1 MMYIKKF
8 TFLKVERR
16 RKMSKRKNAFRSVKK
31 AKDTKGTVKRIWQ
44 YLKKENKKALWTVV
58 FLVLVTSVLGI
69 LGPYFI
75 GVAIDKYIAVK
86 NLKGTINI
94 IAILAIIYILTSIF
108 TWIQTYIM
116 VIVSQRTIKDIRGE
130 LFSKLQKLSLK
141 FFDNNAHGDIM
152 SRATNDIDNLN
163 NALTQGVVEILTG
176 IITIVGV
183 IIAMFLLN
191 PIMALSTLIIIPIM
205 FFITK
210 YLGKLT
216 KKSFVERQQIL
227 GDLNGLIEETI
238 GGQDI
243 IALFNREEYVF
254 NKFEEKNNMLKGKT
268 TKAEILSGAM
278 RPIMNFINNLGFALV
293 VAIGGILT
301 LKGMATIGIIAS
313 FVNYSRQFSRPLNQ
327 LASLYNTIQSAIAG
341 GERVFEIID
350 EVPDIEDK
358 DSAIE
363 IESLKG
369 EVDFINVNF
378 EYKEDTPILKN
389 INFQCN
395 SGETIALVGPTGSG
409 KTTIINL
416 LTRFYDINNGDIK
429 IDNLDIKEYNIK
441 SLRNRVGVVLQDTY
455 LFSGTIKDNIRYG
468 RLDATD
474 EEIIEAAKLANAHSF
489 IKHLP
494 KKYDTIVTSQ
504 GENLSHGQRQL
515 LSIAR
520 VILSNPDILI
530 LDEATSNIDTRT
542 ELQIQKGLKNLMKGR
557 TSFVIAHRLKTIE
570 EADKILVIKN
580 GEIIERGSHET
591 LMQDQGFYHNLY
603 VSQFKI

>member
-1 MMYIKKF
+1 
-8 TFLKVERR
+8 
-16 RKMSKRKNAFRSVKK
+16 MSKRKNAFRPVKK
-31 AKDTKGTVKRIWQ
+31 AKNTKGTVKRIWE
-44 YLKKENKKALWTVV
+44 YLKKENKKALWTVML
-58 FLVLVTSVLGI
+58 LVLITSVLGV

-75 GVAIDKYIAVK
+75 GVAIDDYISVK
-86 NLKGTINI
+86 DVPGAIKI
-94 IAILAIIYILTSIF
+94 ILILAIIYVLTAIF
-108 TWIQTYIM
+108 TWLQTYIM
-116 VIVSQRTIKDIRGE
+116 VIVSQRTIKDIRAE

-163 NALTQGVVEILTG
+163 NALTQSVIQILSSILT
-176 IITIVGV
+176 IIGV
-183 IIAMFLLN
+183 TVAMFLLN
-191 PIMALSTLIIIPIM
+191 PIMALATFIIIPIM

-210 YLGKLT
+210 YLGRLT
-216 KKSFVERQQIL
+216 KKSFIERQESL

-243 IALFNREEYVF
+243 ITLFSREEYVF
-254 NKFEEKNNMLKGKT
+254 NKFEEKNNKLRT
-268 TKAEILSGAM
+268 TTTTAEILSGAM
-278 RPIMNFINNLGFALV
+278 RPLMNFINNLGFALV
-293 VAIGGILT
+293 VAVGGVLT
-301 LKGMATIGIIAS
+301 LKGMATVGIIAS

-350 EVPDIEDK
+350 EVPDIQDK
-358 DSAIE
+358 DSAVKIE
-363 IESLKG
+363 TLKG
-369 EVDFINVNF
+369 EVDFKNVNF
-378 EYKEDTPILKN
+378 SYKEYTPVLKN

-395 SGETIALVGPTGSG
+395 PGETIALVGPTGSG

-416 LTRFYDINNGDIK
+416 LTRFYDINDGNIK
-429 IDNLDIKEYNIK
+429 IDNLDIKEYSIK
-441 SLRNRVGVVLQDTY
+441 SLRRRVGVVLQDNY
-455 LFSGTIKDNIRYG
+455 LFSGTIKENIRYG

-580 GEIIERGSHET
+580 GEIIERGNHET
-591 LMQDQGFYHNLY
+591 LMEDQGFYHNLY

>member
-1 MMYIKKF
+1 MSRRTKAFTPVIK
-8 TFLKVERR
+8 
-16 RKMSKRKNAFRSVKK
+16 SKDA
-31 AKDTKGTVKRIWQ
+31 KGTIKRIWE

-58 FLVLVTSVLGI
+58 LLIIITSVLGV

-75 GVAIDKYIAVK
+75 GVAIDKYISVK
-86 NLKGTINI
+86 DIPGTMKI
-94 IAILAIIYILTSIF
+94 IAILTIIYILNSLF
-108 TWIQTYIM
+108 TWLQTYIM
-116 VIVSQRTIKDIRGE
+116 VIVSQRTIKEIRGE

-163 NALTQGVVEILTG
+163 NALTQGVIQILTSILT
-176 IITIVGV
+176 IIGV
-183 IIAMFLLN
+183 TIAMVLLN
-191 PIMALSTLIIIPIM
+191 PIMAISTIIIIPIM
-205 FFITK
+205 FLITK

-216 KKSFVERQQIL
+216 KKSFIEKQQSL

-238 GGQDI
+238 EGQDT
-243 IALFNREEYVF
+243 IALFNKEEYIY
-254 NKFEEKNNMLKGKT
+254 NKFEQKNNMLKGKT
-268 TKAEILSGAM
+268 TKAEILSGVM

-293 VAIGGILT
+293 VAVGGVLT
-301 LKGMATIGIIAS
+301 LKGMATVGVIAS
-313 FVNYSRQFSRPLNQ
+313 FVNYSRQFSRPINQ

-358 DSAIE
+358 PSAIE
-363 IESLKG
+363 VKNLNG
-369 EVDFINVNF
+369 EVDFRNVNF
-378 EYKEDTPILKN
+378 AYKEDTPVLKG
-389 INFQCN
+389 ISFKCN
-395 SGETIALVGPTGSG
+395 PGETIALVGPTGSG

-416 LTRFYDINNGDIK
+416 LTRFYDINDGSIK
-429 IDNLDIKEYNIK
+429 IDNCDIKEYNIN
-441 SLRNRVGVVLQDTY
+441 SLRRRVGVVLQDTY

-468 RLDATD
+468 RLNATD
-474 EEIIEAAKLANAHSF
+474 EEIIESAKFANAHSF

-494 KKYDTIVTSQ
+494 HKYDTVVTSQ

-580 GEIIERGSHET
+580 GEIIERGNHKV
-591 LMQDQGFYHNLY
+591 LMKDQGFYYNLY
-603 VSQFKI
+603 ASQFKI

>member
-1 MMYIKKF
+1 
-8 TFLKVERR
+8 
-16 RKMSKRKNAFRSVKK
+16 MSKRKNAFRPVKK
-31 AKDTKGTVKRIWQ
+31 AKNTKGTVKRIWE
-44 YLKKENKKALWTVV
+44 YLKKENKKALWTVML
-58 FLVLVTSVLGI
+58 LVLITSVLGV

-75 GVAIDKYIAVK
+75 GVAIDDYISVK
-86 NLKGTINI
+86 DVPGAIKI
-94 IAILAIIYILTSIF
+94 ILILAIIYVLTAIF
-108 TWIQTYIM
+108 TWLQTYIM
-116 VIVSQRTIKDIRGE
+116 VIVSQRTIKDIRAE

-163 NALTQGVVEILTG
+163 NALTQSVIQILSSILT
-176 IITIVGV
+176 IIGV
-183 IIAMFLLN
+183 TVAMFLLN
-191 PIMALSTLIIIPIM
+191 PIMALATFIIIPIM

-210 YLGKLT
+210 YLGRLT
-216 KKSFVERQQIL
+216 KKSFIERQESL

-243 IALFNREEYVF
+243 ITLFSREEYVF
-254 NKFEEKNNMLKGKT
+254 NKFEEKNNKLRT
-268 TKAEILSGAM
+268 TTTTAEILSGAM
-278 RPIMNFINNLGFALV
+278 RPLMNFINNLGFALV
-293 VAIGGILT
+293 VAVGGVLT
-301 LKGMATIGIIAS
+301 LKGMATVGIIAS

-350 EVPDIEDK
+350 EVPDIQDK
-358 DSAIE
+358 DSAVKIE
-363 IESLKG
+363 TLKG
-369 EVDFINVNF
+369 EVDFKNVNF
-378 EYKEDTPILKN
+378 SYKEYTPVLKN

-395 SGETIALVGPTGSG
+395 PGETIALVGPTGSG

-416 LTRFYDINNGDIK
+416 LTRFYDINDGNIK
-429 IDNLDIKEYNIK
+429 IDNLDIKEYSIK
-441 SLRNRVGVVLQDTY
+441 SLRRRVGVVLQDNY
-455 LFSGTIKDNIRYG
+455 LFSGTIKDNMRYG

-580 GEIIERGSHET
+580 GEIIERGNHET
-591 LMQDQGFYHNLY
+591 LMEDQGFYHNLY

>member
-1 MMYIKKF
+1 MSRRTKAFTPVIK
-8 TFLKVERR
+8 
-16 RKMSKRKNAFRSVKK
+16 SKDA
-31 AKDTKGTVKRIWQ
+31 KGTIKRIWE

-58 FLVLVTSVLGI
+58 LLIIITSVLGV

-75 GVAIDKYIAVK
+75 GVAIDKYISVK
-86 NLKGTINI
+86 DIPGAMKI
-94 IAILAIIYILTSIF
+94 IAILTIIYILSSLF
-108 TWIQTYIM
+108 TWLQTYIM

-163 NALTQGVVEILTG
+163 NALTQGVIQILTSILT
-176 IITIVGV
+176 IIGV
-183 IIAMFLLN
+183 TIAMVLLN
-191 PIMALSTLIIIPIM
+191 PIMAISTIIIIPIM
-205 FFITK
+205 FLITK

-216 KKSFVERQQIL
+216 KKSFIEKQQSL

-238 GGQDI
+238 EGQDT
-243 IALFNREEYVF
+243 IALFNKEEYIY
-254 NKFEEKNNMLKGKT
+254 NKFEQKNNMLKGKT
-268 TKAEILSGAM
+268 TKAEILSGVM

-293 VAIGGILT
+293 VAVGGVLT
-301 LKGMATIGIIAS
+301 LKGMATVGVIAS
-313 FVNYSRQFSRPLNQ
+313 FVNYSRQFSRPINQ

-358 DSAIE
+358 PSAIE
-363 IESLKG
+363 VKNLNG
-369 EVDFINVNF
+369 EVDFTNVNF
-378 EYKEDTPILKN
+378 AYKEDTPVLKG
-389 INFQCN
+389 ISFKCN
-395 SGETIALVGPTGSG
+395 PGETIALVGPTGSG

-416 LTRFYDINNGDIK
+416 LTRFYDINDGSIK
-429 IDNLDIKEYNIK
+429 IDNCDIKEYNIN
-441 SLRNRVGVVLQDTY
+441 SLRRRVGVVLQDTY

-468 RLDATD
+468 RLNATD
-474 EEIIEAAKLANAHSF
+474 EEIIESAKFANAHSF

-494 KKYDTIVTSQ
+494 HKYDTVVTSQ

-580 GEIIERGSHET
+580 GEIIERGNHKV
-591 LMQDQGFYHNLY
+591 LMKDQGFYYNLY
-603 VSQFKI
+603 ASQFKI

>member
-1 MMYIKKF
+1 
-8 TFLKVERR
+8 
-16 RKMSKRKNAFRSVKK
+16 MSKRKNAFRSVKK

-86 NLKGTINI
+86 NLQGTIYI

-163 NALTQGVVEILTG
+163 NVLTQGVVEILTG

-216 KKSFVERQQIL
+216 KKSFVERQQSL

>member
-1 MMYIKKF
+1 
-8 TFLKVERR
+8 
-16 RKMSKRKNAFRSVKK
+16 MSKRKNAFRPVKK
-31 AKDTKGTVKRIWQ
+31 AKNTKGTVKRIWE
-44 YLKKENKKALWTVV
+44 YLKKENKKALWTVML
-58 FLVLVTSVLGI
+58 LVLITSVLGV

-75 GVAIDKYIAVK
+75 GVAIDDYISVK
-86 NLKGTINI
+86 DVPGAIKI
-94 IAILAIIYILTSIF
+94 ILILAIIYVLTAIF
-108 TWIQTYIM
+108 TWLQTYIM
-116 VIVSQRTIKDIRGE
+116 VIVSQRTIKDIRAE

-163 NALTQGVVEILTG
+163 NALTQSVIQILSSILT
-176 IITIVGV
+176 IIGV
-183 IIAMFLLN
+183 TVAMFLLN
-191 PIMALSTLIIIPIM
+191 PIMALATFIIIPIM

-210 YLGKLT
+210 YLGRLT
-216 KKSFVERQQIL
+216 KKSFIERQESL

-243 IALFNREEYVF
+243 ITLFSREEYVF
-254 NKFEEKNNMLKGKT
+254 NKFEEKNNKLRT
-268 TKAEILSGAM
+268 TTTTAEILSGAM
-278 RPIMNFINNLGFALV
+278 RPLMNFINNLGFALV
-293 VAIGGILT
+293 VAVGGVLT
-301 LKGMATIGIIAS
+301 LKGMATVGIIAS

-350 EVPDIEDK
+350 EVPDIQDK
-358 DSAIE
+358 DSAVKIE
-363 IESLKG
+363 TLKG
-369 EVDFINVNF
+369 EVDFKNVNF
-378 EYKEDTPILKN
+378 SYKEYTPVLKN

-395 SGETIALVGPTGSG
+395 PGETIALVGPTGSG

-416 LTRFYDINNGDIK
+416 LTRFYDINDGNIK
-429 IDNLDIKEYNIK
+429 IDNLDIKEYSIK
-441 SLRNRVGVVLQDTY
+441 SLRRRVGVVLQDNY

-468 RLDATD
+468 RLDAKD

-580 GEIIERGSHET
+580 GEIIERGNHET
-591 LMQDQGFYHNLY
+591 LMEDQGFYHNLY

>member
-1 MMYIKKF
+1 
-8 TFLKVERR
+8 
-16 RKMSKRKNAFRSVKK
+16 MSKRKNAFRPVKK
-31 AKDTKGTVKRIWQ
+31 AKNTKGTVKRIWE
-44 YLKKENKKALWTVV
+44 YLKKENKKALWTVML
-58 FLVLVTSVLGI
+58 LVLITSVLGV

-75 GVAIDKYIAVK
+75 GVAIDDYISVK
-86 NLKGTINI
+86 DVPGAIKI
-94 IAILAIIYILTSIF
+94 ILILAIIYVLTAIF
-108 TWIQTYIM
+108 TWLQTYIM
-116 VIVSQRTIKDIRGE
+116 VIVSQRTIKDIRAE

-163 NALTQGVVEILTG
+163 NALTQSVIQILSSILT
-176 IITIVGV
+176 IIGV
-183 IIAMFLLN
+183 TVAMFLLN
-191 PIMALSTLIIIPIM
+191 PIMALATFIIIPIM

-210 YLGKLT
+210 YLGRLT
-216 KKSFVERQQIL
+216 KKSFIERQESL

-243 IALFNREEYVF
+243 ITLFSREEYVF
-254 NKFEEKNNMLKGKT
+254 NKFEEKNNKLRT
-268 TKAEILSGAM
+268 TTTTAEILSGAM
-278 RPIMNFINNLGFALV
+278 RPLMNFINNLGFALV
-293 VAIGGILT
+293 VAVGGVLT
-301 LKGMATIGIIAS
+301 LKGMATVGIIAS

-350 EVPDIEDK
+350 EVPDIQDK

-363 IESLKG
+363 IETLKG
-369 EVDFINVNF
+369 EVDFKNVNF
-378 EYKEDTPILKN
+378 SYKEDTPVLKN
-389 INFQCN
+389 INFECN
-395 SGETIALVGPTGSG
+395 PGETIALVGPTGSG

-416 LTRFYDINNGDIK
+416 LTRFYDINDGNIK
-429 IDNLDIKEYNIK
+429 IDNLDIKEYSIK
-441 SLRNRVGVVLQDTY
+441 SLRRRVGVVLQDNY

-580 GEIIERGSHET
+580 GEIIERGNHET
-591 LMQDQGFYHNLY
+591 LMEDEGFYHNLY

>member
-1 MMYIKKF
+1 
-8 TFLKVERR
+8 
-16 RKMSKRKNAFRSVKK
+16 MSKRKNAFRSVKK
-31 AKDTKGTVKRIWQ
+31 AKNTKGTVKRIWE
-44 YLKKENKKALWTVV
+44 YLKKENKKALWTVML
-58 FLVLVTSVLGI
+58 LVLITSVLGV

-75 GVAIDKYIAVK
+75 GVAIDDYISVK
-86 NLKGTINI
+86 DVPGAIKI
-94 IAILAIIYILTSIF
+94 ILILAIIYVLTAIF
-108 TWIQTYIM
+108 TWLQTYIM
-116 VIVSQRTIKDIRGE
+116 VIVSQRTIKDIRAE

-163 NALTQGVVEILTG
+163 NALTQSVIQILSSILT
-176 IITIVGV
+176 IIGV
-183 IIAMFLLN
+183 TVAMFLLN
-191 PIMALSTLIIIPIM
+191 PIMALATFIIIPIM

-210 YLGKLT
+210 YLGRLT
-216 KKSFVERQQIL
+216 KKSFIERQESL

-243 IALFNREEYVF
+243 ITLFSREEYVF
-254 NKFEEKNNMLKGKT
+254 NKFEEKNNKLRT
-268 TKAEILSGAM
+268 TTTTAEILSGAM
-278 RPIMNFINNLGFALV
+278 RPLMNFINNLGFALV
-293 VAIGGILT
+293 VAVGGVLT
-301 LKGMATIGIIAS
+301 LKGMATVGIIAS

-350 EVPDIEDK
+350 EVPDIQDK
-358 DSAIE
+358 DSAVKIE
-363 IESLKG
+363 TLKG
-369 EVDFINVNF
+369 EVDFKNVNF
-378 EYKEDTPILKN
+378 SYKEYTPVLKN

-395 SGETIALVGPTGSG
+395 PGETIALVGPTGSG

-416 LTRFYDINNGDIK
+416 LTRFYDINDGNIK
-429 IDNLDIKEYNIK
+429 IDNLDIKEYSIK
-441 SLRNRVGVVLQDTY
+441 SLRRRVGVVLQDNY

-580 GEIIERGSHET
+580 GEIIERGNHET
-591 LMQDQGFYHNLY
+591 LMEDEGFYHNLY

>member
-1 MMYIKKF
+1 
-8 TFLKVERR
+8 
-16 RKMSKRKNAFRSVKK
+16 MSKRKNAFRPVKK
-31 AKDTKGTVKRIWQ
+31 AKDTKGTVKRIWE
-44 YLKKENKKALWTVV
+44 YLKKENKKALWTVT
-58 FLVLVTSVLGI
+58 FLVLVTSVLGV

-75 GVAIDKYIAVK
+75 GIAIDEYISVK
-86 NLKGTINI
+86 DVSGTIK
-94 IAILAIIYILTSIF
+94 ILVILGVIYLFTGLF

-163 NALTQGVVEILTG
+163 NALTQGVIQILTSILT
-176 IITIVGV
+176 IIGV
-183 IIAMFLLN
+183 TVAMFLLN
-191 PIMALSTLIIIPIM
+191 PIMALATFIIIPIM
-205 FFITK
+205 FLITK

-216 KKSFVERQQIL
+216 KKAFMERQESL

-238 GGQDI
+238 GGQDV
-243 IALFNREEYVF
+243 IALFNREEHVF
-254 NKFEEKNNMLKGKT
+254 NKFEEKNNMLKGRT
-268 TKAEILSGAM
+268 TRAEILSGAM
-278 RPIMNFINNLGFALV
+278 GPIMNFINNLDFGLV
-293 VAIGGILT
+293 VAVGGILT
-301 LKGMATIGIIAS
+301 LRGAATVGVIAS

-327 LASLYNTIQSAIAG
+327 LANLYNTIQSAIAG
-341 GERVFEIID
+341 GERVFQIID

-358 DSAIE
+358 DSAIQV
-363 IESLKG
+363 ESLKG
-369 EVDFINVNF
+369 EVNFQNVNF

-389 INFQCN
+389 INFKCN
-395 SGETIALVGPTGSG
+395 PGETIALVGPTGSG

-455 LFSGTIKDNIRYG
+455 LFSGTIKDNIKYG
-468 RLDATD
+468 KLDATD
-474 EEIIEAAKLANAHSF
+474 EEIIDAAKLANAHSF

-494 KKYDTIVTSQ
+494 KKYDTMVTSH

-520 VILSNPDILI
+520 VILSNPDILV

-570 EADKILVIKN
+570 EADEILVIKN
-580 GEIIERGSHET
+580 GEIIERGNHDE
-591 LMQDQGFYHNLY
+591 LMDTEGFYHNLY

>member
-1 MMYIKKF
+1 MSRRTKAFTPVIK
-8 TFLKVERR
+8 
-16 RKMSKRKNAFRSVKK
+16 SKDA
-31 AKDTKGTVKRIWQ
+31 KGTIKRIWE

-58 FLVLVTSVLGI
+58 LLIIITSVLGV

-75 GVAIDKYIAVK
+75 GVAIDKYISVK
-86 NLKGTINI
+86 DIPGTMKI
-94 IAILAIIYILTSIF
+94 IAILTIIYILNSLF
-108 TWIQTYIM
+108 TWLQTYIM
-116 VIVSQRTIKDIRGE
+116 VIVSQRTIKEIRGE

-163 NALTQGVVEILTG
+163 NALTQGVIQILTSILT
-176 IITIVGV
+176 IIGV
-183 IIAMFLLN
+183 TIAMVLLN
-191 PIMALSTLIIIPIM
+191 PIMAISTIIIIPIM
-205 FFITK
+205 FLITK

-216 KKSFVERQQIL
+216 KKSFIEKQQSL

-238 GGQDI
+238 EGQDT
-243 IALFNREEYVF
+243 IALFNKEEYIY
-254 NKFEEKNNMLKGKT
+254 NKFEQKNNMLKGKT
-268 TKAEILSGAM
+268 TKAEILSGVM

-293 VAIGGILT
+293 VAVGGVLT
-301 LKGMATIGIIAS
+301 LKGMATVGVIAS
-313 FVNYSRQFSRPLNQ
+313 FVNYSRQFSRPINQ

-358 DSAIE
+358 PSAIE
-363 IESLKG
+363 VKNLNG
-369 EVDFINVNF
+369 EVDFRNVNF
-378 EYKEDTPILKN
+378 AYKEDTPVLKG
-389 INFQCN
+389 ISFKCN
-395 SGETIALVGPTGSG
+395 PGETIALVGPTGSG

-416 LTRFYDINNGDIK
+416 LTRFYDINDGSIK
-429 IDNLDIKEYNIK
+429 IDNCDIKEYNIN
-441 SLRNRVGVVLQDTY
+441 SLRRRVGVVLQDIY

-468 RLDATD
+468 RLNATD
-474 EEIIEAAKLANAHSF
+474 EEIIESAKFANAHSF

-494 KKYDTIVTSQ
+494 HKYDTVVTSQ

-580 GEIIERGSHET
+580 GEIIERGNHKV
-591 LMQDQGFYHNLY
+591 LMKDQGFYYNLY
-603 VSQFKI
+603 ASQFKI

>member
-1 MMYIKKF
+1 
-8 TFLKVERR
+8 
-16 RKMSKRKNAFRSVKK
+16 MSKRKNAFQPIKK
-31 AKDTKGTVKRIWQ
+31 AKNTSGTVKRIWE
-44 YLKKENKKALWTVV
+44 YLKKENKKALWMVT
-58 FLVLVTSVLGI
+58 FLVLVTSVLGV

-75 GVAIDKYIAVK
+75 GIAIDKYIAVK
-86 NLKGTINI
+86 DVSGTIKI
-94 IAILAIIYILTSIF
+94 LLILGAIYLFTGLF
-108 TWIQTYIM
+108 TWLQTYIM

-163 NALTQGVVEILTG
+163 NALTQGVIQILTSILT
-176 IITIVGV
+176 IIGV
-183 IIAMFLLN
+183 TVAMFLLN
-191 PIMALSTLIIIPIM
+191 PIMALATFIIIPII
-205 FFITK
+205 FLITK

-216 KKSFVERQQIL
+216 KKAFIERQESL

-254 NKFEEKNNMLKGKT
+254 DKFEEKNNMLKGKT
-268 TKAEILSGAM
+268 TRAEILSGAM
-278 RPIMNFINNLGFALV
+278 GPIMNFINNLGFGLV
-293 VAIGGILT
+293 VAVGGILT
-301 LKGMATIGIIAS
+301 LRGAATVGVIAS

-327 LASLYNTIQSAIAG
+327 LANLYNTIQSAIAG
-341 GERVFEIID
+341 GERVFQIID

-358 DSAIE
+358 DSAIQV
-363 IESLKG
+363 ESLKG
-369 EVDFINVNF
+369 EVDFKNVNF

-389 INFQCN
+389 INFKCN

-468 RLDATD
+468 KLDATD

-494 KKYDTIVTSQ
+494 KKYDAMVTSQ

-570 EADKILVIKN
+570 EADEILVIKN
-580 GEIIERGSHET
+580 GEIIERGNHDR
-591 LMQDQGFYHNLY
+591 LMNTEGFYHNLY

>member
-1 MMYIKKF
+1 
-8 TFLKVERR
+8 
-16 RKMSKRKNAFRSVKK
+16 MSKRKNAFRPVKK
-31 AKDTKGTVKRIWQ
+31 AKNTKGTVKRIWE
-44 YLKKENKKALWTVV
+44 YLKKENKKALWTVML
-58 FLVLVTSVLGI
+58 LVLITSVLGV

-75 GVAIDKYIAVK
+75 GVAIDDYISVK
-86 NLKGTINI
+86 DVPGAIKI
-94 IAILAIIYILTSIF
+94 ILILAIIYVLTAIF
-108 TWIQTYIM
+108 AWLQTYIM
-116 VIVSQRTIKDIRGE
+116 VIVSQRTIKDIRAE

-163 NALTQGVVEILTG
+163 NALTQSVIQILSSILT
-176 IITIVGV
+176 IIGV
-183 IIAMFLLN
+183 TVAMFLLN
-191 PIMALSTLIIIPIM
+191 PIMALATFIIIPIM

-210 YLGKLT
+210 YLGRLT
-216 KKSFVERQQIL
+216 KKSFIERQESL

-243 IALFNREEYVF
+243 ITLFSREEYVF
-254 NKFEEKNNMLKGKT
+254 NKFEEKNNKLRT
-268 TKAEILSGAM
+268 TTTTAEILSGAM
-278 RPIMNFINNLGFALV
+278 RPLMNFINNLGFALV
-293 VAIGGILT
+293 VAVGGVLT
-301 LKGMATIGIIAS
+301 LKGMATVGIIAS

-350 EVPDIEDK
+350 EVPDIQDK
-358 DSAIE
+358 DSAVKIE
-363 IESLKG
+363 TLKG
-369 EVDFINVNF
+369 EVDFKNVNF
-378 EYKEDTPILKN
+378 SYKEYTPVLKN

-395 SGETIALVGPTGSG
+395 PGETIALVGPTGSG

-416 LTRFYDINNGDIK
+416 LTRFYDINDGNIK
-429 IDNLDIKEYNIK
+429 IDNLDIKEYSIK
-441 SLRNRVGVVLQDTY
+441 SLRRRVGVVLQDNY

-580 GEIIERGSHET
+580 GEIIERGNHET
-591 LMQDQGFYHNLY
+591 LMEDQGFYHNLY

>member
-1 MMYIKKF
+1 
-8 TFLKVERR
+8 
-16 RKMSKRKNAFRSVKK
+16 MSKRKNAFRPVKK
-31 AKDTKGTVKRIWQ
+31 AKNTKGTVKRIWE
-44 YLKKENKKALWTVV
+44 YLKKENKKALWTVML
-58 FLVLVTSVLGI
+58 LVLITSVLGV

-75 GVAIDKYIAVK
+75 GVAIDDYISVK
-86 NLKGTINI
+86 DVPGAIKI
-94 IAILAIIYILTSIF
+94 ILILAIIYVLTAIF
-108 TWIQTYIM
+108 TWLQTYIM
-116 VIVSQRTIKDIRGE
+116 VIVSQRTIKDIRAE

-163 NALTQGVVEILTG
+163 NALTQSVIQILSSILT
-176 IITIVGV
+176 IIGV
-183 IIAMFLLN
+183 TVAMFLLN
-191 PIMALSTLIIIPIM
+191 PIMALATFIIIPIM

-210 YLGKLT
+210 YLGRLT
-216 KKSFVERQQIL
+216 KKSFIERQESL

-243 IALFNREEYVF
+243 ITLFSREEYVF
-254 NKFEEKNNMLKGKT
+254 NKFEEKNNKLRT
-268 TKAEILSGAM
+268 TTTTAEILSGAM
-278 RPIMNFINNLGFALV
+278 RPLMNFINNLGFALV
-293 VAIGGILT
+293 VAVGGVLT
-301 LKGMATIGIIAS
+301 LKGMATVGIIAS

-350 EVPDIEDK
+350 EVPDIQDK
-358 DSAIE
+358 DSAVKIE
-363 IESLKG
+363 TLKG
-369 EVDFINVNF
+369 EVDFKNVNF
-378 EYKEDTPILKN
+378 SYKEYTPVLKN

-395 SGETIALVGPTGSG
+395 PGETIALVGPTGSG

-416 LTRFYDINNGDIK
+416 LTRFYDINDGNIK
-429 IDNLDIKEYNIK
+429 IDNLDIKEYSIK
-441 SLRNRVGVVLQDTY
+441 SLRRRVGVVLQDNY

-580 GEIIERGSHET
+580 GEIIERGNHET
-591 LMQDQGFYHNLY
+591 LMEDQGFYHNLY

>member
-1 MMYIKKF
+1 
-8 TFLKVERR
+8 
-16 RKMSKRKNAFRSVKK
+16 MSKRKNAFRSVKK
-31 AKDTKGTVKRIWQ
+31 AKNTKGTVKRIWE
-44 YLKKENKKALWTVV
+44 YLKKENKKALWTVML
-58 FLVLVTSVLGI
+58 LVLITSVLGV

-75 GVAIDKYIAVK
+75 GVAIDDYISVK
-86 NLKGTINI
+86 DVPGAIKI
-94 IAILAIIYILTSIF
+94 ILILAIIYVLTAIF
-108 TWIQTYIM
+108 TWLQTYIM
-116 VIVSQRTIKDIRGE
+116 VIVSQRTIKDIRAE

-163 NALTQGVVEILTG
+163 NALTQSVIQILSSILT
-176 IITIVGV
+176 IIGV
-183 IIAMFLLN
+183 TVAMFLLN
-191 PIMALSTLIIIPIM
+191 PIMALATFIIIPIM

-210 YLGKLT
+210 YLGRLT
-216 KKSFVERQQIL
+216 KKSFIERQESL

-243 IALFNREEYVF
+243 ITLFSREEYVF
-254 NKFEEKNNMLKGKT
+254 NKFEEKNNKLRT
-268 TKAEILSGAM
+268 TTTTAEILSGAM
-278 RPIMNFINNLGFALV
+278 RPLMNFINNLGFALV
-293 VAIGGILT
+293 VAVGGVLT
-301 LKGMATIGIIAS
+301 LKGMATVGIIAS

-350 EVPDIEDK
+350 EVPDIQDK
-358 DSAIE
+358 DSAVKIE
-363 IESLKG
+363 TLKG
-369 EVDFINVNF
+369 EVDFTNVNF
-378 EYKEDTPILKN
+378 SYKEYTPVLKN

-395 SGETIALVGPTGSG
+395 PGETIALVGPTGSG

-416 LTRFYDINNGDIK
+416 LTRFYDINDGNIK
-429 IDNLDIKEYNIK
+429 IDNLDIKEYSIK
-441 SLRNRVGVVLQDTY
+441 SLRRRVGVVLQDNY

-580 GEIIERGSHET
+580 GEIIERGNHET
-591 LMQDQGFYHNLY
+591 LMEDQGFYHNLY

>member
-1 MMYIKKF
+1 
-8 TFLKVERR
+8 
-16 RKMSKRKNAFRSVKK
+16 MSKRKNAFRPVKK
-31 AKDTKGTVKRIWQ
+31 AKNTKGTVKRIWE
-44 YLKKENKKALWTVV
+44 YLKKENKKALWTVML
-58 FLVLVTSVLGI
+58 LVLITSVLGV

-75 GVAIDKYIAVK
+75 GVAIDDYISVK
-86 NLKGTINI
+86 DVPGAIKI
-94 IAILAIIYILTSIF
+94 ILILAIIYVLTAIF
-108 TWIQTYIM
+108 TWLQTYIM
-116 VIVSQRTIKDIRGE
+116 VIVSQRTIKDIRAE

-163 NALTQGVVEILTG
+163 NALTQSVIQILSSILT
-176 IITIVGV
+176 IIGV
-183 IIAMFLLN
+183 TVAMFLLN
-191 PIMALSTLIIIPIM
+191 PIMALATFIIIPIM

-210 YLGKLT
+210 YLGRLT
-216 KKSFVERQQIL
+216 KKCFIERQESL

-243 IALFNREEYVF
+243 ITLFSREEYVF
-254 NKFEEKNNMLKGKT
+254 NKFEEKNNKLRT
-268 TKAEILSGAM
+268 TTTTAEILSGAM
-278 RPIMNFINNLGFALV
+278 RPLMNFINNLGFALV
-293 VAIGGILT
+293 VAVGGVLT
-301 LKGMATIGIIAS
+301 LKGMATVGIIAS

-350 EVPDIEDK
+350 EVPDIQDK
-358 DSAIE
+358 DSAVKIE
-363 IESLKG
+363 TLKG
-369 EVDFINVNF
+369 EVDFKNVNF
-378 EYKEDTPILKN
+378 SYKEYTPVLKN

-395 SGETIALVGPTGSG
+395 PGETIALVGPTGSG

-416 LTRFYDINNGDIK
+416 LTRFYDINDGNIK
-429 IDNLDIKEYNIK
+429 IDNLDIKEYSIK
-441 SLRNRVGVVLQDTY
+441 SLRRRVGVVLQDNY

-468 RLDATD
+468 RLDAKD

-580 GEIIERGSHET
+580 GEIIERGNHET
-591 LMQDQGFYHNLY
+591 LMEDQGFYHNLY

>member
-1 MMYIKKF
+1 MSRRTKAFTPVIK
-8 TFLKVERR
+8 
-16 RKMSKRKNAFRSVKK
+16 SKDA
-31 AKDTKGTVKRIWQ
+31 KGTVKRIWE

-58 FLVLVTSVLGI
+58 LLIVITSVLGV

-75 GVAIDKYIAVK
+75 GVAIDKYISVK
-86 NLKGTINI
+86 DIPGTMKI
-94 IAILAIIYILTSIF
+94 IAILTIIYIVSSLF
-108 TWIQTYIM
+108 TWLQTYIM
-116 VIVSQRTIKDIRGE
+116 VIVSQRTIKDIREE

-163 NALTQGVVEILTG
+163 NALTQGVIQILTSILT
-176 IITIVGV
+176 IIGV
-183 IIAMFLLN
+183 TIAMVLLN
-191 PIMALSTLIIIPIM
+191 PIMAIATIIIIPIM
-205 FFITK
+205 FLITK

-216 KKSFVERQQIL
+216 KKSFIEKQQSL

-238 GGQDI
+238 EGQDT
-243 IALFNREEYVF
+243 IALFNKEEYVY
-254 NKFEEKNNMLKGKT
+254 NKFEQKNNMLKGKT
-268 TKAEILSGAM
+268 TKAEILSGVM

-293 VAIGGILT
+293 VAVGGILT
-301 LKGMATIGIIAS
+301 LKDMATVGVIAS
-313 FVNYSRQFSRPLNQ
+313 FVNYSRQFSRPINQ
-327 LASLYNTIQSAIAG
+327 LASLYNTIQAAIAG

-358 DSAIE
+358 PSAIE
-363 IESLKG
+363 VKNLNG
-369 EVDFINVNF
+369 EVNFTNVNF
-378 EYKEDTPILKN
+378 AYKEDTPVLKG
-389 INFQCN
+389 ISFKCDPGQ
-395 SGETIALVGPTGSG
+395 TIALVGPTGSG

-416 LTRFYDINNGDIK
+416 LTRFYDINHGSIK
-429 IDNLDIKEYNIK
+429 IDNRDIKEYNIS
-441 SLRNRVGVVLQDTY
+441 SLRRRVGVVLQDTY

-468 RLDATD
+468 RLSATD

-494 KKYDTIVTSQ
+494 HKYDTVVTSQ

-580 GEIIERGSHET
+580 GEIIERGNHKV
-591 LMQDQGFYHNLY
+591 LMKDQGFYYNLY
-603 VSQFKI
+603 ASQFKI

>member
-1 MMYIKKF
+1 
-8 TFLKVERR
+8 
-16 RKMSKRKNAFRSVKK
+16 MSKRKNAFRPVKK
-31 AKDTKGTVKRIWQ
+31 AKNTKGTVKRIWE
-44 YLKKENKKALWTVV
+44 YLKKENKKALWTVML
-58 FLVLVTSVLGI
+58 LVLITSVLGV

-75 GVAIDKYIAVK
+75 GVAIDDYISVK
-86 NLKGTINI
+86 DVPGAIKI
-94 IAILAIIYILTSIF
+94 ILILAIIYVLTAIF
-108 TWIQTYIM
+108 TWLQTYIM
-116 VIVSQRTIKDIRGE
+116 VIVSQRTIKDIRAE

-163 NALTQGVVEILTG
+163 NALTQSVIQILSSILT
-176 IITIVGV
+176 IIGV
-183 IIAMFLLN
+183 TVAMFLLN
-191 PIMALSTLIIIPIM
+191 PIMALATFIIIPIM

-210 YLGKLT
+210 YLGRLT
-216 KKSFVERQQIL
+216 KKSFIERQESL

-243 IALFNREEYVF
+243 ITLFSREEYVF
-254 NKFEEKNNMLKGKT
+254 NKFEEKNNKLRT
-268 TKAEILSGAM
+268 TTTTAEILSGAM
-278 RPIMNFINNLGFALV
+278 RPLMNFINNLGFALV
-293 VAIGGILT
+293 VAVGGVLT
-301 LKGMATIGIIAS
+301 LKGMATVGIIAS

-350 EVPDIEDK
+350 EVPDIQDK
-358 DSAIE
+358 DSAVKIE
-363 IESLKG
+363 TLKG
-369 EVDFINVNF
+369 EVDFKNVNF
-378 EYKEDTPILKN
+378 SYKEYTPVLKN

-395 SGETIALVGPTGSG
+395 PGETIALVGPTGSG

-416 LTRFYDINNGDIK
+416 LTRFYDINDGNIK
-429 IDNLDIKEYNIK
+429 IDNLDIKEYSIK
-441 SLRNRVGVVLQDTY
+441 SLRRRVGVVLQDNY

-580 GEIIERGSHET
+580 GEIIERGNHET
-591 LMQDQGFYHNLY
+591 LMEDEGFYHNLY

>member
-1 MMYIKKF
+1 MSRRTKAFTPIIK
-8 TFLKVERR
+8 
-16 RKMSKRKNAFRSVKK
+16 SKDA
-31 AKDTKGTVKRIWQ
+31 KGTIKRIWE

-58 FLVLVTSVLGI
+58 LLIIITSVLGV

-75 GVAIDKYIAVK
+75 GVAIDKYISVK
-86 NLKGTINI
+86 DIPGAMKI
-94 IAILAIIYILTSIF
+94 IAILTIIYILSSLF
-108 TWIQTYIM
+108 TWLQTYIM

-141 FFDNNAHGDIM
+141 FFDNNSHGDIM

-163 NALTQGVVEILTG
+163 NALTQGVIQILTSILT
-176 IITIVGV
+176 IIGV
-183 IIAMFLLN
+183 TIAMVLLN
-191 PIMALSTLIIIPIM
+191 PIMAISTIIIIPIM
-205 FFITK
+205 FLITK

-216 KKSFVERQQIL
+216 KKSFIEKQQSL

-238 GGQDI
+238 EGQDT
-243 IALFNREEYVF
+243 IALFNKEEYIY
-254 NKFEEKNNMLKGKT
+254 NKFEQKNNMLKGKT
-268 TKAEILSGAM
+268 TKAEILSGVM

-293 VAIGGILT
+293 VAVGGVLT
-301 LKGMATIGIIAS
+301 LKGMATVGVIAS
-313 FVNYSRQFSRPLNQ
+313 FVNYSRQFSRPINQ

-358 DSAIE
+358 PSAIE
-363 IESLKG
+363 VKNLNG
-369 EVDFINVNF
+369 EVDFTNVNF
-378 EYKEDTPILKN
+378 AYKEDTPVLKG
-389 INFQCN
+389 ISFKCN
-395 SGETIALVGPTGSG
+395 PGETIALVGPTGSG

-416 LTRFYDINNGDIK
+416 LTRFYDINDGSIK
-429 IDNLDIKEYNIK
+429 IDNCDIKEYNIN
-441 SLRNRVGVVLQDTY
+441 SLRRRVGVVLQDTY

-468 RLDATD
+468 RLNATD
-474 EEIIEAAKLANAHSF
+474 EEIIESAKFANAHSF

-494 KKYDTIVTSQ
+494 HKYDTVVTSQ

-580 GEIIERGSHET
+580 GEIIERGNHKV
-591 LMQDQGFYHNLY
+591 LMKDQGFYYNLY
-603 VSQFKI
+603 ASQFKI

>member
-1 MMYIKKF
+1 
-8 TFLKVERR
+8 
-16 RKMSKRKNAFRSVKK
+16 MSKRKNAFRSVKK

-86 NLKGTINI
+86 NLQGTIYI

-163 NALTQGVVEILTG
+163 NVLTQGVVEILTG

-191 PIMALSTLIIIPIM
+191 PIMALATLIIIPIM

-216 KKSFVERQQIL
+216 KKSFVERQQSL

>member
-1 MMYIKKF
+1 
-8 TFLKVERR
+8 
-16 RKMSKRKNAFRSVKK
+16 MSKRKNAFRLVKK
-31 AKDTKGTVKRIWQ
+31 AKNTKGTVKRIWE

-86 NLKGTINI
+86 DVQGTIKI
-94 IAILAIIYILTSIF
+94 IAILAVIYILTSIF

-116 VIVSQRTIKDIRGE
+116 VIVSQRTIKEIRGE

-163 NALTQGVVEILTG
+163 NVLTQGVIEILTS

-191 PIMALSTLIIIPIM
+191 PIIALATLIIIPIM

-216 KKSFVERQQIL
+216 KKSFVERQQSL

-243 IALFNREEYVF
+243 ITLFNREEHVF
-254 NKFEEKNNMLKGKT
+254 NKFEEKNNMLRGKT
-268 TKAEILSGAM
+268 TKAEILSGVM
-278 RPIMNFINNLGFALV
+278 RPLMNFINNLGFALV
-293 VAIGGILT
+293 VAVGGILT

-358 DSAIE
+358 DSTIE

-369 EVDFINVNF
+369 EVDFTNVNF

-416 LTRFYDINNGDIK
+416 LTRFYDINDGDIK

-474 EEIIEAAKLANAHSF
+474 EEIVEAAKLANAHSF

-494 KKYDTIVTSQ
+494 QKYDTIVTSQ

-580 GEIIERGSHET
+580 GEIIERGNHET

>member
-1 MMYIKKF
+1 
-8 TFLKVERR
+8 
-16 RKMSKRKNAFRSVKK
+16 MSKRKNAFRSVKK

-86 NLKGTINI
+86 NLKGTIYI

>member
-1 MMYIKKF
+1 
-8 TFLKVERR
+8 
-16 RKMSKRKNAFRSVKK
+16 MSKRKNAFRPVKK
-31 AKDTKGTVKRIWQ
+31 AKNTKGTVKRIWE
-44 YLKKENKKALWTVV
+44 YLKKENKKALWTVML
-58 FLVLVTSVLGI
+58 LVLITSVLGV

-75 GVAIDKYIAVK
+75 GVAIDDYISVK
-86 NLKGTINI
+86 DVPGAIKI
-94 IAILAIIYILTSIF
+94 ILILAIIYVLTAVF
-108 TWIQTYIM
+108 TWLQTYIM
-116 VIVSQRTIKDIRGE
+116 VIVSQRTIKDIRAE

-163 NALTQGVVEILTG
+163 NALTQSVIQILSSILT
-176 IITIVGV
+176 IIGV
-183 IIAMFLLN
+183 TVAMFLLN
-191 PIMALSTLIIIPIM
+191 PIMALATFIIIPIM

-210 YLGKLT
+210 YLGRLT
-216 KKSFVERQQIL
+216 KKSFIERQESL

-243 IALFNREEYVF
+243 ITLFSREEYVF
-254 NKFEEKNNMLKGKT
+254 NKFEEKNNKLRT
-268 TKAEILSGAM
+268 TTTTAEILSGAM
-278 RPIMNFINNLGFALV
+278 RPLMNFINNLGFALV
-293 VAIGGILT
+293 VAVGGVLT
-301 LKGMATIGIIAS
+301 LKGMATVGIIAS

-350 EVPDIEDK
+350 EVPDIQDK
-358 DSAIE
+358 DSAVKIE
-363 IESLKG
+363 TLKG
-369 EVDFINVNF
+369 EVDFKNVNF
-378 EYKEDTPILKN
+378 SYKEYTPVLKN

-395 SGETIALVGPTGSG
+395 PGETIALVGPTGSG

-416 LTRFYDINNGDIK
+416 LTRFYDINDGNIK
-429 IDNLDIKEYNIK
+429 IDNLDIKEYSIK
-441 SLRNRVGVVLQDTY
+441 SLRRRVGVVLQDNY

-580 GEIIERGSHET
+580 GEIIERGNHET
-591 LMQDQGFYHNLY
+591 LMEDEGFYHNLY

>member
-1 MMYIKKF
+1 
-8 TFLKVERR
+8 
-16 RKMSKRKNAFRSVKK
+16 MSKRKNAFRPVKK
-31 AKDTKGTVKRIWQ
+31 AKNTKGTVKRIWE
-44 YLKKENKKALWTVV
+44 YLKKENKKALWTVML
-58 FLVLVTSVLGI
+58 LVLITSVLGV

-75 GVAIDKYIAVK
+75 GVAIDDYISVK
-86 NLKGTINI
+86 DVPGAIKI
-94 IAILAIIYILTSIF
+94 ILILAIIYVLTAIF
-108 TWIQTYIM
+108 TWLQTYIM
-116 VIVSQRTIKDIRGE
+116 VIVSQRTIKDIRAE

-163 NALTQGVVEILTG
+163 NALTQSVIQILSSILT
-176 IITIVGV
+176 IIGV
-183 IIAMFLLN
+183 TVAMFLLN
-191 PIMALSTLIIIPIM
+191 PIMALATFIIIPIM

-210 YLGKLT
+210 YLGRLT
-216 KKSFVERQQIL
+216 KKSFIERQESL

-243 IALFNREEYVF
+243 ITLFSREEYVF
-254 NKFEEKNNMLKGKT
+254 NKFEEKNNKLRT
-268 TKAEILSGAM
+268 TTTTAEILSGAM
-278 RPIMNFINNLGFALV
+278 RPLMNFINNLGFALV
-293 VAIGGILT
+293 VAVGGVLT
-301 LKGMATIGIIAS
+301 LKGMATVGIIAS

-350 EVPDIEDK
+350 EVPDIQDK
-358 DSAIE
+358 DSAVKIE
-363 IESLKG
+363 TLKG
-369 EVDFINVNF
+369 EVDFTNVNF
-378 EYKEDTPILKN
+378 SYKEDTPVLKN
-389 INFQCN
+389 INFECN
-395 SGETIALVGPTGSG
+395 PGETIALVGPTGSG

-416 LTRFYDINNGDIK
+416 LTRFYDINDGNIK
-429 IDNLDIKEYNIK
+429 IDNLDIKEYSIK
-441 SLRNRVGVVLQDTY
+441 SLRRRVGVVLQDNY

-580 GEIIERGSHET
+580 GEIIERGNHET
-591 LMQDQGFYHNLY
+591 LMEDEGFYHNLY

>member
-1 MMYIKKF
+1 
-8 TFLKVERR
+8 
-16 RKMSKRKNAFRSVKK
+16 MSKRKNAFRSVKK

-86 NLKGTINI
+86 NLKGTIYI

-468 RLDATD
+468 RLDAKD

>member
-1 MMYIKKF
+1 MSRRTKAFTPVIK
-8 TFLKVERR
+8 
-16 RKMSKRKNAFRSVKK
+16 SKDA
-31 AKDTKGTVKRIWQ
+31 KGTIKRIWE

-58 FLVLVTSVLGI
+58 LLIVITSVLGV

-75 GVAIDKYIAVK
+75 GVAIDKYISVK
-86 NLKGTINI
+86 DIPGTIKI
-94 IAILAIIYILTSIF
+94 IAILTIIYILNSLF
-108 TWIQTYIM
+108 TWLQTYIM
-116 VIVSQRTIKDIRGE
+116 VIVSQRTIKEIRGE

-163 NALTQGVVEILTG
+163 NALTQGVIQILTSILT
-176 IITIVGV
+176 IIGV
-183 IIAMFLLN
+183 TIAMILLN
-191 PIMALSTLIIIPIM
+191 PIMAISTIIIIPIM
-205 FFITK
+205 FLITK

-216 KKSFVERQQIL
+216 KKSFIEKQQSL

-238 GGQDI
+238 EGQDT
-243 IALFNREEYVF
+243 IALFNKEEYIY
-254 NKFEEKNNMLKGKT
+254 NKFEQKNNMLKAKT
-268 TKAEILSGAM
+268 TKAEILSGVM

-293 VAIGGILT
+293 VAVGGVLT
-301 LKGMATIGIIAS
+301 LKGMATVGVIAS
-313 FVNYSRQFSRPLNQ
+313 FVNYSRQFSRPINQ

-358 DSAIE
+358 PSAIE
-363 IESLKG
+363 VKNLNG

-378 EYKEDTPILKN
+378 AYKEDTPVLKG
-389 INFQCN
+389 ISFKCDP
-395 SGETIALVGPTGSG
+395 GETIALVGPTGSG

-416 LTRFYDINNGDIK
+416 LTRFYDINDGSIK
-429 IDNLDIKEYNIK
+429 IDNRDIKEYNIS
-441 SLRNRVGVVLQDTY
+441 SLRRRVGVVLQDTY

-468 RLDATD
+468 RLSATD
-474 EEIIEAAKLANAHSF
+474 EEIIEVAKLANAHSF

-494 KKYDTIVTSQ
+494 HKYDTVVTSQ

-580 GEIIERGSHET
+580 GEIIERGNHKV
-591 LMQDQGFYHNLY
+591 LMKDQGFYYNLY
-603 VSQFKI
+603 ASQFKI

>member
-1 MMYIKKF
+1 
-8 TFLKVERR
+8 
-16 RKMSKRKNAFRSVKK
+16 MSKRKNAFRSVKK

-58 FLVLVTSVLGI
+58 FLVLVTSILGI

>member
-1 MMYIKKF
+1 
-8 TFLKVERR
+8 
-16 RKMSKRKNAFRSVKK
+16 MSKRKNAFRSVKK